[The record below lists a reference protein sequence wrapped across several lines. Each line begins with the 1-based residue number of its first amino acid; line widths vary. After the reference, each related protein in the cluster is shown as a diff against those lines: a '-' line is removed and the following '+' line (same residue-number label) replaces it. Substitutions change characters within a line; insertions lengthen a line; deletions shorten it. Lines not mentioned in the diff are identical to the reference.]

1 MTDAGARATSRK
13 RQQQIHLMADM
24 IDAAAA
30 AASCAASLDVFSV
43 GEWIQLD
50 VGI

>member
-1 MTDAGARATSRK
+1 MTDTGARATSRK

-24 IDAAAA
+24 IDAAAT
-30 AASCAASLDVFSV
+30 AASCASFNVFSV
-43 GEWIQLD
+43 GDWIQLD